1 MKKLIIVSLALAAAT
16 TMYAQGTV
24 NFTTTGSRAVFSTVA
39 DGETAYAV
47 GDYLGS
53 DFIGAVMYEGVEI
66 GRANFGVSGTGK
78 ATGRLA
84 GTTSA
89 VAGLAEG
96 ANYTFT
102 LEAFN
107 AAYEAVSDKSQL
119 YAGGSD
125 GIYWGVSAPFS
136 YKTGAPSDPLALP
149 PVAMEP
155 GAFGVNAYSVPEPTT
170 IALGILGLS
179 SLLLFR
185 RRD

>member
-24 NFTTTGSRAVFSTVA
+24 KFATTGGRASYATVA
-39 DGETAYAV
+39 DGSSIAV
-47 GDYLGS
+47 GSFLGA
-53 DFIGAVMYEGVEI
+53 DMIGAVMYEGKEI
-66 GRANFGVSGTGK
+66 GCESFVDKSGVPS
-78 ATGRLA
+78 GRLGG
-84 GTTSA
+84 GTLA
-89 VAGLAEG
+89 IEGLAAG
-96 ANYTFT
+96 GTFTFT

-119 YAGGSD
+119 YAGGPD
-125 GIYWGVSAPFS
+125 GIYYGVSAPFT
-136 YKTGAPSDPLALP
+136 YTTGNPSDPLALP
-149 PVAMEP
+149 AAAMNVAN
-155 GAFGVNAYSVPEPTT
+155 FGVNAYSVPEPTT

>member
-24 NFTTTGSRAVFSTVA
+24 NFTTTGSRVTYATVA
-39 DGETAYAV
+39 DGSTITV
-47 GDYLGS
+47 GSYVGS
-53 DFIGAVMYEGVEI
+53 KMIGAVMNEGKEI

-84 GTTSA
+84 GSTSA
-89 VAGLAEG
+89 VDGLTEG
-96 ANYTFT
+96 ASYTFT

-119 YAGGSD
+119 YAGGPD
-125 GIYWGVSAPFS
+125 GIYYGVSSPFS
-136 YKTGAPSDPLALP
+136 YTVGSPTAVP
-149 PVAMEP
+149 PVPALAMEP